1 MVTLVSSI
9 DDHRT
14 GREDPSDD
22 FLLAE
27 VGLIGAV
34 AQWCECLHG
43 SDPLLR
49 SLEVLGTGLNAEI
62 VAVAR
67 YPLDSSSAA
76 RSVIWD
82 RKGDNLTGAGKRC
95 YARALIGSYLDA
107 ARAGSLWFRSTVETN
122 GANELAEFHAARQL
136 RELAV
141 IPLQAS
147 SKFVD
152 TFEIHFSDRLRGQQ
166 QVVLTSLAPVLARTW
181 RNRAEGLFTEA
192 LLRVSR
198 STDRTEI
205 GRILSAEN
213 PARLSRA
220 EYRVSLLLSR
230 GLSLQEVKAELCIRD
245 STMRSHLSSLYA
257 KTNCSSLGELIFCLT
272 SPDVPR
278 AGSVLRMGSA
288 S

>member
-1 MVTLVSSI
+1 MYTSDV
-9 DDHRT
+9 HRAGT
-14 GREDPSDD
+14 EDQSDNT
-22 FLLAE
+22 LLAE
-27 VGLIGAV
+27 VGLIGAI

-43 SDPLLR
+43 RDPLLR

-67 YPLDSSSAA
+67 YPQDGRGAA

-82 RKGDNLTGAGKRC
+82 RKGDDQNGAGKRC
-95 YARALIGSYLDA
+95 FARALIGSYFEA
-107 ARAGSLWFRSTVETN
+107 ARPGSLWFRSTVETSA
-122 GANELAEFHAARQL
+122 ANEVAEFHAARQL

-147 SKFVD
+147 GKFID
-152 TFEIHFSDRLRGQQ
+152 TFEIHFSDRLRSQQ

-192 LLRVSR
+192 LLRVAPA
-198 STDRTEI
+198 TERTGI
-205 GRILSAEN
+205 GHILSAEN

-230 GLSLQEVKAELCIRD
+230 GLSIQEVKAELCIRE

-257 KTNCSSLGELIFCLT
+257 KTNCSNLSELVFLLA
-272 SPDVPR
+272 SPESPR
-278 AGSVLRMGSA
+278 AVSAQRMRSA
-288 S
+288 R

>member
-1 MVTLVSSI
+1 VNPVSAT
-9 DDHRT
+9 DVHRP
-14 GREDPSDD
+14 GSEVRSDNT
-22 FLLAE
+22 LLAE
-27 VGLIGAV
+27 VGLIGAI

-43 SDPLLR
+43 RDPLLR

-67 YPLDSSSAA
+67 YQRDGRNAA
-76 RSVIWD
+76 RSVVWD
-82 RKGDNLTGAGKRC
+82 RKGDDHNGAGKRC
-95 YARALIGSYLDA
+95 FARALIGTYFEA
-107 ARAGSLWFRSTVETN
+107 ARPGSLWFRSTVETS
-122 GANELAEFHAARQL
+122 GANDVAEFHAARQL

-141 IPLQAS
+141 IPLQTS
-147 SKFVD
+147 SRFID
-152 TFEIHFSDRLRGQQ
+152 TFEIHFSDRLRSQQ

-181 RNRAEGLFTEA
+181 CNRAEGLFTEA
-192 LLRVSR
+192 LLRASPA
-198 STDRTEI
+198 TERADI

-230 GLSLQEVKAELCIRD
+230 GLSVPEVLAELSIRD

-257 KTNCSSLGELIFCLT
+257 KTRSSNLSELVFRLT
-272 SPDVPR
+272 SPDSPR
-278 AGSVLRMGSA
+278 AALGTRTGSA